1 MATCAVCS
9 RITALAVVAER
20 AVAFAT
26 GTLLPVAALRLT
38 LILIEVGWTGLVL
51 AASHPVLL
59 IKVPLGRTVLL
70 RQTLCVRISELR
82 LVVALVEVGLGVIAE
97 IVGPIVGVHIVA
109 IDIAGIDVVA
119 VDVVHV
125 NVIAIDIVHVDVAV
139 VVIVAVDEC
148 IRVGDVS
155 VVVINH
161 GIVMPAAAP

>member
-26 GTLLPVAALRLT
+26 GTLLPVAALWLT

-70 RQTLCVRISELR
+70 RQTLWVRISELR
-82 LVVALVEVGLGVIAE
+82 LVVALIEVGFRVIAE
-97 IVGPIVGVHIVA
+97 IVGPIVGVNVVA
-109 IDIAGIDVVA
+109 VNVVGIHVVA

-125 NVIAIDIVHVDVAV
+125 NVIAIDIVYIDVIHVTVLIV
-139 VVIVAVDEC
+139 V
-148 IRVGDVS
+148 
-155 VVVINH
+155 
-161 GIVMPAAAP
+161 